1 MGAVFFVLQRGDDM
15 KKIKLNMVKS
25 KTFKEGFEDFIFN
38 CKARGLRDGTISHY
52 QQSYI
57 QIIRYL
63 NSDIE
68 IADINKEVFDRF
80 IVKMRENK
88 DIGSQTLFTYAR
100 DLKTIINFY
109 IKQEYCKPFII
120 ELPKVDKKPIEAY
133 TDDELDKLLKKPN
146 INKCSFVEYRNYV
159 MVAMFLS
166 TGIRLS
172 SLINIRVKDINFD
185 DEVVNI
191 MHTKNRKSLI
201 IPLNRQIN
209 SIIKEYLKYR
219 QYSDIEDWLFCNCY
233 GKALNK
239 SSIIQAIAS
248 YNRSRGVNTTSIH
261 KFRHTFAKKWVLGGN
276 SVAVLQRILGHSS
289 LQITQNYL
297 NVLISDIKA
306 EVDNYNILQEFNS
319 NFIKLK

>member
-1 MGAVFFVLQRGDDM
+1 M
-15 KKIKLNMVKS
+15 KRIRMKMDKG
-25 KTFKEGFEDFIFN
+25 KTFKEGFEDFLFN
-38 CKARGLRDGTISHY
+38 CKARGLREGTINHY
-52 QQSYI
+52 EQSYI
-57 QIIRYL
+57 QLIKYIGE
-63 NSDIE
+63 NIE
-68 IADINKEVFDRF
+68 IAHIDKSIFDSFIVNVRKNKE
-80 IVKMRENK
+80 IS
-88 DIGSQTLFTYAR
+88 SQTLFTYAR

-109 IKQEYCKPFII
+109 IRQEYCNSFKM
-120 ELPKVDKKPIEAY
+120 ELPKVDKQPIATY
-133 TDDELDKLLKKPN
+133 TDEELEKLLKKPN

-201 IPLNRQIN
+201 IPLNKQIM
-209 SIIKEYLKYR
+209 SILKEYLKYR
-219 QYSDIEDWLFCNCY
+219 QYGDLEDRLFCNCY
-233 GKALNK
+233 GKPLNK
-239 SSIIQAIAS
+239 SSTIQAIAS
-248 YNRSRGVNTTSIH
+248 YNRKRGVETTSIH
-261 KFRHTFAKKWVLGGN
+261 KLRHTFAKKWVLGGN
-276 SVAVLQRILGHSS
+276 SIAVLQKILGHSS

-319 NFIKLK
+319 NFIKLKKKK